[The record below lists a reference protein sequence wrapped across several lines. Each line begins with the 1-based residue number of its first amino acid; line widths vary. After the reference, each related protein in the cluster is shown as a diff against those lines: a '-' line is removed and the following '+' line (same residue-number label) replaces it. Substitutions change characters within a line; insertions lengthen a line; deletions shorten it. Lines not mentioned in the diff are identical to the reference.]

1 MFIPISPAAFLSSAV
16 ARMALPIFVFMM
28 KKCSAAIIT
37 SDAPI
42 INNCIYVT
50 STPMNLNLVIGITCG
65 KTLSF
70 GPWVSMT

>member
-1 MFIPISPAAFLSSAV
+1 M
-16 ARMALPIFVFMM
+16 
-28 KKCSAAIIT
+28 
-37 SDAPI
+37 DASI

-50 STPMNLNLVIGITCG
+50 STPMNLNFVIGITCG